1 MWDVG
6 AKLNGVIPYKFDNKI
21 TKKRDKI
28 NGKYIYPFFPACLS
42 KTPKTSAT
50 EDSTQ
55 ICVKLGI
62 KVELKLKNTKKKIKV
77 TTENKR
83 YKDILVI
90 EKSTT
95 SAILK
100 KTRFTTSNFSIGENN
115 IRVILL

>member
-1 MWDVG
+1 M
-6 AKLNGVIPYKFDNKI
+6 
-21 TKKRDKI
+21 
-28 NGKYIYPFFPACLS
+28 S
-42 KTPKTSAT
+42 KTPNTRAT
-50 EDSTQ
+50 DDSTQ

-62 KVELKLKNTKKKIKV
+62 NVELKLKKIKKKIKV

-100 KTRFTTSNFSIGENN
+100 KAKFTTSNFSIGENN
-115 IRVILL
+115 IKKN